1 MQQDQEKKR
10 GYLEERHHS
19 HHIDRQSNQRVREE
33 DFDTLGNAPITTCW
47 LSPTWRN
54 IRLKGK
60 ERKGK
65 GAAEAE
71 AKEERSLGGRGRK
84 KERSDEGKKGKRRWR
99 WGEEAD
105 CWYARWKREVEVR
118 HQARVSII
126 KERIGRRF
134 CFETRRRSNFKWL
147 QKCHPIT
154 F

>member
-1 MQQDQEKKR
+1 MLQPSPHPTSYHSHNLYASLQIKSKWKLKLETKTMQLDQEKKR

-33 DFDTLGNAPITTCW
+33 DFDTLGNAPIATCW

-84 KERSDEGKKGKRRWR
+84 KEGSLWNNYYLPFNSINYHEIHLSLFLLIHVKIKR
-99 WGEEAD
+99 
-105 CWYARWKREVEVR
+105 
-118 HQARVSII
+118 
-126 KERIGRRF
+126 
-134 CFETRRRSNFKWL
+134 
-147 QKCHPIT
+147 
-154 F
+154 